1 MQRTNPSNTWDTSIP
16 ISRRRRLLNRIKR
29 FSSTPSLNKY
39 TSLDE
44 KPQSAVSCI
53 SLAGSSSSANTS
65 ACTTPRN
72 LSRSSSTLE
81 LFVDCPTV
89 QETKWISLPSEL
101 KIRILSYLSPRQLIG
116 VSSVSKEFHKLCY
129 DGQLWSRLD
138 ASEFYDRISAK
149 TLAHL
154 IVTAAPFI
162 KYINLRGCV
171 QLPEQWTID
180 AVANACRNLQ
190 TAVLEDC
197 NFQKKTVHFLL
208 NRNPGLVSIN
218 LQGLRKISNS
228 TCKLLGMNC
237 PLLEELNVAF
247 CDGLDG
253 KGLKRIV
260 EGCPRLRDLRANDIN
275 INDPQ
280 LMVALFKANQMD
292 RLILRGCSGMTDE
305 YIRLFCE
312 GENPELDPFTGRA
325 LFHRENSDTWT
336 SNHALRYLAGRV
348 PQLRHLD
355 LSGVIHLT
363 DDGLISL
370 LPTVPK
376 LTHLDLE
383 DCSEIGN
390 ETLLSL
396 ASSPVAAGFQ
406 SLGVSNCENIDDAGM
421 IAVLHKCPVLRN
433 VEMDNTRVSD
443 RTICAA
449 LSAVSNRVRNF
460 VMNSEE
466 EGSRKILPPHPARLI
481 ALSLVTYDCSSITWQ
496 ACSLLM
502 AHNASHVQR
511 YPTSEGIPGLV
522 LLKCFYEYQRTVD
535 EHTSLVLRGYL
546 GEANGIRERWEKYMK
561 SCEEAVGRR
570 SRRGW
575 GRHPHYGRTGSGCS
589 IM

>member
-39 TSLDE
+39 PSLDE

-65 ACTTPRN
+65 ACTTPGS
-72 LSRSSSTLE
+72 LSRSSSTFE

-101 KIRILSYLSPRQLIG
+101 KIRILSYLSPRQLVS

-138 ASEFYDRISAK
+138 ASQFYDRIPADR
-149 TLAHL
+149 LAHL

-171 QLPEQWTID
+171 QLHEQWTID

-190 TAVLEDC
+190 IAVLEDC
-197 NFQKKTVHFLL
+197 KFQKKTVHFLL

-218 LQGLRKISNS
+218 LQGLPDISNS

-247 CDGLDG
+247 CDRLDG
-253 KGLKRIV
+253 KGLKKIV
-260 EGCPRLRDLRANDIN
+260 EGCPRLRDLRANDIK

-312 GENPELDPFTGRA
+312 GENPELDPFTGRGLVPPRKLRYLDLTSCNA
-325 LFHRENSDTWT
+325 LTD
-336 SNHALRYLAGRV
+336 HALRHLAGRV

-363 DDGLISL
+363 DDGLSSL

-376 LTHLDLE
+376 LIHLDLE
-383 DCSEIGN
+383 DCSEIGD

-406 SLGVSNCENIDDAGM
+406 SLGVSNCENIGDAGM
-421 IAVLHKCPVLRN
+421 IEVLHKCPVLRN
-433 VEMDNTRVSD
+433 VEMDNS
-443 RTICAA
+443 
-449 LSAVSNRVRNF
+449 
-460 VMNSEE
+460 
-466 EGSRKILPPHPARLI
+466 
-481 ALSLVTYDCSSITWQ
+481 
-496 ACSLLM
+496 
-502 AHNASHVQR
+502 
-511 YPTSEGIPGLV
+511 
-522 LLKCFYEYQRTVD
+522 
-535 EHTSLVLRGYL
+535 
-546 GEANGIRERWEKYMK
+546 
-561 SCEEAVGRR
+561 
-570 SRRGW
+570 
-575 GRHPHYGRTGSGCS
+575 
-589 IM
+589 